1 MKLRGFNS
9 ATWVSLVPNG
19 LGHVKPNHYWEI
31 VRTIWENRDNL
42 GTAWRILRDGVCDGC
57 ALGTTGLRD
66 FTMDGIHLCT
76 VRLNLLR
83 LNTMPPLD
91 LRHLDDVSRLRSLNS
106 RQLRALGRLPYPM
119 LRRRGDAGF
128 RRISWNE
135 ALDLIAARIRAT
147 DPRRIAFYLTSRGI
161 TNETYYVAQKAARFL
176 GTNNVDNAA
185 RLCHAPSTTA
195 MKQTLGVAASTC
207 SYRDWIG
214 TDALVFIG
222 SDTPNNQP
230 VTTKYLYYAKQ
241 KGTRI
246 FVINPYREPGLE
258 RYWVPSV
265 FESAL
270 FGTRLADRFFQI
282 HTGGDIAFLNG
293 TLKHLIEND
302 WIDRAFVAA
311 HTNGFPETKAH
322 LETQSWDMLEHAS
335 GASRE
340 EMRTFAEILAQAK
353 SAVFV
358 WSMGITQHEY
368 GVENVKAI
376 LNLALARGFI
386 GREFC
391 GVMPIRGHSGVQGGG
406 EMGCTATTFPGGR
419 PITVEHARWLSEQW
433 GFDVPAWKGLTCG
446 DMLDAAYAGEIDV
459 FYAAGGN
466 FLDTLPDP
474 EYIRTALERPALR
487 VHQDIILSSQM
498 LVDPA
503 DTVLLL
509 PAATRYEQRDG
520 GTETSTEREVIFS
533 PEIVPPPAEALS
545 EWEIFMRV
553 AERAAPDRA
562 PLIHYVSG
570 QQIREEIA
578 RIVPEYDGIQRL
590 HRTGDH
596 MQWGGRILCRNGIF
610 ATPDGRA
617 VMTPLTP
624 PDPTLPDGAFVLR
637 TRRGKQF
644 NSLIHSER
652 DPLNGARRD
661 DLLIN
666 PDDAAALGV
675 REGDPVLIRSEAG
688 EMRARVKYAPMKP
701 RNVQVHWPE
710 GNVLIAPRRRDPGSG
725 VPAYKAVV
733 TLHPI
738 RTANQ
743 TTPIV
748 AGPQGA
754 SAGDAES
761 HGER

>member
-533 PEIVPPPAEALS
+533 PEIVPPPAEARQRMGNLHARGGTGGAGS
-545 EWEIFMRV
+545 RTSYPLC
-553 AERAAPDRA
+553 ERAADPGRNCVHRA
-562 PLIHYVSG
+562 G
-570 QQIREEIA
+570 IR
-578 RIVPEYDGIQRL
+578 RHP
-590 HRTGDH
+590 
-596 MQWGGRILCRNGIF
+596 
-610 ATPDGRA
+610 
-617 VMTPLTP
+617 
-624 PDPTLPDGAFVLR
+624 
-637 TRRGKQF
+637 
-644 NSLIHSER
+644 
-652 DPLNGARRD
+652 
-661 DLLIN
+661 
-666 PDDAAALGV
+666 AA
-675 REGDPVLIRSEAG
+675 
-688 EMRARVKYAPMKP
+688 
-701 RNVQVHWPE
+701 
-710 GNVLIAPRRRDPGSG
+710 APRRRPC
-725 VPAYKAVV
+725 AVGRA
-733 TLHPI
+733 HPVSQ
-738 RTANQ
+738 RHLRHTRRSRGNDAAHAARPDVARWEHSCSEPVAGNSSTRSSTANAIRSTVRGVMISSSTQ
-743 TTPIV
+743 TTRLRSACAKAIRCSS
-748 AGPQGA
+748 GRRQGKC
-754 SAGDAES
+754 GR
-761 HGER
+761 G

>member
-1 MKLRGFNS
+1 MKLRGFNP

-31 VRTIWENRDNL
+31 VRAVWENRDNL
-42 GTAWRILRDGVCDGC
+42 GAAWRILRDGVCDGC

-66 FTMDGIHLCT
+66 FTMDGVHLCT
-76 VRLNLLR
+76 VRLHLLR

-91 LRHLDDVSRLRSLNS
+91 IRQLDDVAGLRALNG

-119 LRRRGDAGF
+119 IRRRGNSGF
-128 RRISWNE
+128 QRITWDQ
-135 ALDLIAARIRAT
+135 ALDLIADRIRAT
-147 DPRRIAFYLTSRGI
+147 DPRRVAFYLTSRGI

-214 TDALVFIG
+214 TDALIFIG

-241 KGTRI
+241 QGTRI
-246 FVINPYREPGLE
+246 FVVNPYREPGLE

-293 TLKHLIEND
+293 TLKHLIEHD
-302 WIDRAFVAA
+302 WIDRAFVAER
-311 HTNGFPETKAH
+311 TSGFAEVKAH
-322 LETQSWDMLEHAS
+322 LETQSWDMLERAS

-340 EMRTFAEILAQAK
+340 EMRAFAEILAQAK

-358 WSMGITQHEY
+358 WSMGVTQHEH

-406 EMGCTATTFPGGR
+406 EMGCTSATFPGGR
-419 PITVEHARWLSEQW
+419 PVNDEQARWLSAQW

-446 DMLDAAYAGEIDV
+446 DMLDAAHAGEIDV

-474 EYIRTALERPALR
+474 ESIRAALERPALR
-487 VHQDIILSSQM
+487 VHQDIILTSQM

-503 DTVLLL
+503 DTVILL

-533 PEIVPPPAEALS
+533 PQIVPPPAEARS
-545 EWEIFMRV
+545 EWEIFMKAAERV
-553 AERAAPDRA
+553 APERAH
-562 PLIHYVSG
+562 LIHFENG
-570 QQIREEIA
+570 QQIRDEIA
-578 RIVPEYDGIQRL
+578 RIAPEYDGIQRL
-590 HRTGDH
+590 RRTGDH
-596 MQWGGRILCRNGIF
+596 VQWGGRILCRDGVF
-610 ATPDGRA
+610 ATPNGRA

-624 PDPTLPDGAFVLR
+624 PDTSLPDGAFLLR

-644 NSLIHSER
+644 NSLIHGER

-661 DLLIN
+661 DMLIN

-675 REGDPVLIRSEAG
+675 REGDLVLIRSEAG
-688 EMRARVKYAPMKP
+688 DMQARVKYAPMKS
-701 RNVQVHWPE
+701 RNIQVHWPE
-710 GNVLIAPRRRDPGSG
+710 GNVLIASHRRDPDSG
-725 VPAYKAVV
+725 VPAYKAIV
-733 TLHPI
+733 TVQRLDMVQLCEEKQEVSDVSDNALP
-738 RTANQ
+738 
-743 TTPIV
+743 
-748 AGPQGA
+748 GA
-754 SAGDAES
+754 
-761 HGER
+761 

>member
-1 MKLRGFNS
+1 MQLRGFNP

-31 VRTIWENRDNL
+31 VRTFWENRDNL
-42 GTAWRILRDGVCDGC
+42 GAAWRILHDGVCDGC
-57 ALGTTGLRD
+57 ALGTAGLRD

-91 LRHLDDVSRLRSLNS
+91 IRRLDNVAGLRTLDGRR
-106 RQLRALGRLPYPM
+106 LRALGRLPYPM
-119 LRRRGDAGF
+119 IRRRGDAGF
-128 RRISWNE
+128 RRISWDQ
-135 ALDLIAARIRAT
+135 ALDIIADRIRVT
-147 DPRRIAFYLTSRGI
+147 DPRRMAFYLTSRGI

-241 KGTRI
+241 QGTRI
-246 FVINPYREPGLE
+246 FVVNPYREPGLE

-293 TLKHLIEND
+293 TLRHLIEND
-302 WIDRAFVAA
+302 WIDRAFIEE
-311 HTNGFPETKAH
+311 HTSGFAQVKAH
-322 LETQSWDMLEHAS
+322 LETQSWELLERAS

-340 EMRTFAEILAQAK
+340 EMRAFAEILAQAK

-358 WSMGITQHEY
+358 WSMGVTQHEH

-406 EMGCTATTFPGGR
+406 EMGCTAATFPGGR
-419 PITVEHARWLSEQW
+419 PVNDEQARWLSAQW
-433 GFDVPAWKGLTCG
+433 GFDVPAWKGLTCSE
-446 DMLDAAYAGEIDV
+446 MLDAAHAGAIDV

-474 EYIRTALERPALR
+474 EYIRAALTRPTLR
-487 VHQDIILSSQM
+487 VHQDIILTSQM

-503 DTVLLL
+503 DTVILL

-533 PEIVPPPAEALS
+533 PQIVSPPAEARS
-545 EWEIFMRV
+545 EWEIFMQV
-553 AERAAPDRA
+553 AERVTPARA
-562 PLIHYVSG
+562 HLVHFDSG
-570 QQIREEIA
+570 QQIRDEIA

-590 HRTGDH
+590 QRTGDH
-596 MQWGGRILCRNGIF
+596 VQWGGRILCRDGVF
-610 ATPDGRA
+610 ATSDGRA

-624 PDPTLPDGAFVLR
+624 PDTSLPHGAFLLR

-644 NSLIHSER
+644 NSLIHGER

-661 DLLIN
+661 DMLIN

-675 REGDPVLIRSEAG
+675 REGDMVLIRSEAG
-688 EMRARVKYAPMKP
+688 EMRARVKCAPMKP

-710 GNVLIAPRRRDPGSG
+710 GNVLIASHRRDPDSG
-725 VPAYKAVV
+725 VPAYKAIV
-733 TLHPI
+733 TVQRLDH
-738 RTANQ
+738 A
-743 TTPIV
+743 
-748 AGPQGA
+748 
-754 SAGDAES
+754 
-761 HGER
+761 

>member
-1 MKLRGFNS
+1 MKLPGLNPT
-9 ATWVSLVPNG
+9 TWVSLVPNG

-31 VRTIWENRDNL
+31 VRAIWENRDNL
-42 GTAWRILRDGVCDGC
+42 GTAWRILHDGVCDGC

-66 FTMDGIHLCT
+66 FTMDGVHLCT
-76 VRLNLLR
+76 VRLHLLR

-91 LRHLDDVSRLRSLNS
+91 IRRLSDVAVLRSLNG

-119 LRRRGDAGF
+119 IRRRGDAGF
-128 RRISWNE
+128 RRIPWNE
-135 ALDLIAARIRAT
+135 ALDVIADRIRVT
-147 DPRRIAFYLTSRGI
+147 DPQRIAFYLTSRGI
-161 TNETYYVAQKAARFL
+161 TNETYYVAQKVARFL

-214 TDALVFIG
+214 TDVLIFIG

-246 FVINPYREPGLE
+246 FVVNPYREPGLE

-270 FGTRLADRFFQI
+270 FGTRITDRFFQI

-293 TLKHLIEND
+293 ALKHLIEND
-302 WIDRAFVAA
+302 WLDHTFIAA
-311 HTNGFPETKAH
+311 HTVGFPEVKAH
-322 LETQSWDMLEHAS
+322 LEAQSWDLLERAS

-340 EMRTFAEILAQAK
+340 DMRAFAEILAQAK
-353 SAVFV
+353 SGVFV
-358 WSMGITQHEY
+358 WSMGVTQHEY

-376 LNLALARGFI
+376 LNLALARGFV

-419 PITVEHARWLSEQW
+419 PINDANARWLSEQW
-433 GFDVPAWKGLTCG
+433 GFDVPTWNGLTCG
-446 DMLDAAYAGEIDV
+446 DMIDAAHAGEIDV
-459 FYAAGGN
+459 FYAVGGN

-474 EYIRTALERPALR
+474 EYIRAALARPALR
-487 VHQDIILSSQM
+487 VHQDIILTSQM

-503 DTVLLL
+503 DTVILL

-533 PEIVPPPAEALS
+533 PQIVPPPAEARS
-545 EWEIFMRV
+545 EWEILMHLAERV
-553 AERAAPDRA
+553 APERAHA
-562 PLIHYVSG
+562 IHFESG
-570 QQIREEIA
+570 QQIRDEIA

-590 HRTGDH
+590 QRAGDH
-596 MQWGGRILCRNGIF
+596 VQWGGRILCRGGVF
-610 ATPDGRA
+610 ATPGGRA

-624 PDPTLPDGAFVLR
+624 PDQALPNGAFLLR

-644 NSLIHSER
+644 NSLIHGER

-661 DLLIN
+661 DVLIN
-666 PDDAAALGV
+666 SDDAAALGV
-675 REGDPVLIRSEAG
+675 REGDLVVIRSDTG

-710 GNVLIAPRRRDPGSG
+710 GNVLIAPNRRDLGSG
-725 VPAYKAVV
+725 VPAYKAIV
-733 TLHPI
+733 TLH
-738 RTANQ
+738 RVET
-743 TTPIV
+743 
-748 AGPQGA
+748 
-754 SAGDAES
+754 D
-761 HGER
+761 